1 MTSLPRRL
9 LEKSLHRDLQ
19 CFCDGREFVVENRAV
34 PAFNLRDLRLARL
47 HTQPGEAP
55 HHILLRYFR
64 RRSHAEPLNDSA
76 GDVASIF
83 AFFHSA
89 LVARTS

>member
-1 MTSLPRRL
+1 
-9 LEKSLHRDLQ
+9 
-19 CFCDGREFVVENRAV
+19 
-34 PAFNLRDLRLARL
+34 
-47 HTQPGEAP
+47 
-55 HHILLRYFR
+55 
-64 RRSHAEPLNDSA
+64 LNDSA